1 MQLTALQVWSGEETR
16 RKAEK
21 FTNTS
26 KHAGSRA
33 LEDGCDELLAWLHSA
48 PPESIFCCPKK
59 NTTPGSG
66 LTCHDDTWWPWVSC
80 WLGRVALGVDMCLAW
95 LAWWMFSK
103 RSEALLLPCDD
114 ILILWDSQISQY
126 WSRMMMKRY
135 RADFKTWRRL
145 GESLRAPSDYIW
157 NNKILHILHGSLQV
171 LVSCTGGPS
180 TCRSYVVLYCCSIYM
195 YITHLH
201 LDFMVAYHDPIAG
214 CYEL

>member
-1 MQLTALQVWSGEETR
+1 MVGYLITVLVQCCRYPMMAWSWGMSLGRARMMQLTALQVWSREDTR

-21 FTNTS
+21 FTTT
-26 KHAGSRA
+26 
-33 LEDGCDELLAWLHSA
+33 SA

-59 NTTPGSG
+59 NTTRSSG

-171 LVSCTGGPS
+171 LVTCTGGPS
-180 TCRSYVVLYCCSIYM
+180 TCRSYVVLYCCSI
-195 YITHLH
+195 
-201 LDFMVAYHDPIAG
+201 
-214 CYEL
+214 